1 MSVVEKPLEKPRRPA
16 LLAGSAAV
24 VGCGLCA
31 VTSVPDWLAWIAITG
46 GLISGITAALVSRG
60 QRQSLAAV
68 LTFVSVACLF
78 MAYATATAR
87 QPGTDL
93 LNYFPEDAQLVRV
106 EGHILEGGDFIK
118 RDPAAFEY
126 PESPEPQA
134 DFPIGADP
142 RRNISFL
149 LRIEHLPDLNADA
162 TGLLKVYAPPETE
175 FTLNSRVSVIGKLR
189 RPRRAG
195 NPGELDSRKRY
206 AQQGIT
212 HTLTLKSAGQLT
224 QLEEPATHD
233 VRQAAP
239 WVHEKFH
246 ELIGSRMPK
255 DRAAVL
261 GATLLGE
268 RGNLTPEQRSK
279 FVRSGTVHLLVV
291 SGLHVGL
298 LAAAVLLFLRI
309 FGVAPRWAWGFAGLA
324 ALVYLFVTG
333 VQPSVLRATIM
344 VVIYALG
351 RMLLRRPDPLN
362 VIGASALVAL
372 AINPGDVAEL
382 GFQLSYLA
390 VLGILLI
397 APVLQ
402 IHRPLTNSERITR
415 KPHQSVRDWLGAS
428 MRISLAVGLCTWPLL
443 AYSVHVVSPSML
455 VTNLLV
461 GPLLTLMLGIAMF
474 SPLAVIPFVA
484 GILAWALSL
493 LAGLLELIAGVF
505 ADLPFGHL
513 FLPAPPVWWLA
524 GYYVGLALI
533 VLAPRLR
540 LPRISGALAWLVW
553 LCVLPLLTLA
563 SAEEPGPARLTALD
577 VGQGQC
583 VVLEVTSGPCVVLD
597 CGSTSLGGVGERVL
611 APYLWERGRDHI
623 DVLII
628 SHADA
633 DHVNGLP
640 QLFDR
645 FPVGCVYVSEVFSN
659 DSVGQQLIE
668 WLSQRTEVRLLKRG
682 DTLSLADNLDIQCL
696 WPDPDYV
703 TNVISEDNRR
713 NDGGLVLL
721 LRAGSRR
728 VLLPS
733 DVESDGLAGVLP
745 LLGPEPVDV
754 LFAPHQGS
762 HVDGLPSILQ
772 RLKPT
777 HVLLSARETFPA
789 EDAMTAYEAST
800 PHVWKTWQAGAV
812 TFQLGAD
819 GSLEVD
825 AFVSTGN

>member
-1 MSVVEKPLEKPRRPA
+1 MSVLEKPLEKPRRPA
-16 LLAGSAAV
+16 LLAGVAAV
-24 VGCGLCA
+24 FGCGVGALA
-31 VTSVPDWLAWIAITG
+31 HVPGWLAWTTIAAGLITG
-46 GLISGITAALVSRG
+46 VAAVGVSRSRRFSWAAAL
-60 QRQSLAAV
+60 
-68 LTFVSVACLF
+68 TFISVACLF
-78 MAYATATAR
+78 LAYSTTSSVQANE
-87 QPGTDL
+87 GL
-93 LNYFPEDAQLVRV
+93 LRHFPEDAELVRV
-106 EGHILEGGDFIK
+106 EGQIIEGGDFVK

-126 PESPEPQA
+126 PESPEPQTG
-134 DFPIGADP
+134 FPISADP

-149 LRIEHLPDLNADA
+149 LRVERLPDLNTNA

-175 FTLNSRVSVIGKLR
+175 FTLNSRVSMIGKLR

-195 NPGELDSRKRY
+195 NPGELDSRARY
-206 AQQGIT
+206 AQQDIT
-212 HTLTLKSAGQLT
+212 HTLALKSAAQITL
-224 QLEEPATHD
+224 LEEPPTHD
-233 VRQAAP
+233 VRSIAP

-255 DRAAVL
+255 ERAAVL

-268 RGNLTPEQRSK
+268 RGNLTNEQRSK

-309 FGVAPRWAWGFAGLA
+309 FGVPPRWAWGFAGLA
-324 ALVYLFVTG
+324 ALAYLLVTG
-333 VQPSVLRATIM
+333 VQPSVLRATVM

-351 RMLLRRPDPLN
+351 RMLLRRPDALN

-397 APVLQ
+397 APVLRLR
-402 IHRPLTNSERITR
+402 RPLTNSERVNR
-415 KPHQSVRDWLGAS
+415 RPHAVFGDWLGAS
-428 MRISLAVGLCTWPLL
+428 MRISLGVGLCTWPLL

-461 GPLLTLMLGIAMF
+461 GPLLTLMLGIALF
-474 SPLAVIPFVA
+474 TPLAVVPFVA
-484 GILAWALSL
+484 GALSWMLSL
-493 LAGLLELIAGVF
+493 LAGLLELLAGVF
-505 ADLPFGHL
+505 AEVPFGHL
-513 FLPAPPVWWLA
+513 FLPSPPVWWLV
-524 GYYVGLALI
+524 GYYVALCLI

-540 LPRISGALAWLVW
+540 LPRISGGCAWLAW

-583 VVLEVTSGPCVVLD
+583 VVLEVTAGPCIVLD

-623 DVLII
+623 DVLFI

-645 FPVGCVYVSEVFSN
+645 FPVGCVYVSEVLSN
-659 DSVGQQLIE
+659 DDTGRQLID
-668 WLSQRTEVRLLKRG
+668 WLSKRTEVRLLKRG
-682 DTLSLADNLDIQCL
+682 DNVTLGDDLDIQCL
-696 WPDPDYV
+696 WPDANYV
-703 TNVISEDNRR
+703 SDIIPESTQR

-721 LRAGSRR
+721 LQAGTRR

-733 DVESDGLAGVLP
+733 DVESDGLAGVMP
-745 LLGPEPVDV
+745 LLGDKPVDI

-772 RLKPT
+772 RLRPA

-789 EDAMTAYEAST
+789 EDAMDAYQASV

-812 TFQLGAD
+812 TFELGAD
-819 GSLEVD
+819 GTLEV
-825 AFVSTGN
+825 APFVSTGK